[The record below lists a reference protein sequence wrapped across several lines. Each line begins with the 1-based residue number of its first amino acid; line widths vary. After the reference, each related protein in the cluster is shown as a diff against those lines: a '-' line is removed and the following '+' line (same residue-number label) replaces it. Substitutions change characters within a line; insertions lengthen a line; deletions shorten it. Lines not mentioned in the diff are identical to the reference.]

1 MGLQSH
7 ASEAGLQCIKLPT
20 ASKCTCGAGFGG
32 GAEAAA
38 KCRRWCGSGF
48 GRSLAPTLITIIC
61 WTIVFNEPLFII
73 MPFDHSREVLDIAD
87 RESHHVIGR
96 LRSPQKIIMLVNC
109 STLHPILALASHQQP
124 SIVFSSY
131 YRDHHCFQCNHHT
144 TIPSA
149 ILVFIII
156 SSSSNGPH
164 KHNFNVVM
172 N

>member
-73 MPFDHSREVLDIAD
+73 IIMPFDHSREVLGIAD
-87 RESHHVIGR
+87 RESHHVMER
-96 LRSPQKIIMLVNC
+96 LRSPPKNHNVSQSFN
-109 STLHPILALASHQQP
+109 ASCRP
-124 SIVFSSY
+124 GSCKSSATI
-131 YRDHHCFQCNHHT
+131 HCFLQLL
-144 TIPSA
+144 SR
-149 ILVFIII
+149 
-156 SSSSNGPH
+156 SSLFS
-164 KHNFNVVM
+164 V
-172 N
+172 

>member
-7 ASEAGLQCIKLPT
+7 ASEAGLQCIKLSA

-73 MPFDHSREVLDIAD
+73 IIMPFDHSREVLDIAD
-87 RESHHVIGR
+87 RESHHVMGR
-96 LRSPQKIIMLVNC
+96 LRSPPKNHNVSQSFNASSWLLQVISNHPLFSPVTIAII
-109 STLHPILALASHQQP
+109 
-124 SIVFSSY
+124 IVFSV
-131 YRDHHCFQCNHHT
+131 
-144 TIPSA
+144 TIIPPYHQPS
-149 ILVFIII
+149 
-156 SSSSNGPH
+156 
-164 KHNFNVVM
+164 
-172 N
+172 

>member
-7 ASEAGLQCIKLPT
+7 ASEAGLQCIKLSN

-73 MPFDHSREVLDIAD
+73 IIMPFDHSREVLDIAD
-87 RESHHVIGR
+87 RESHHVMGR
-96 LRSPQKIIMLVNC
+96 LRSPPKK
-109 STLHPILALASHQQP
+109 S
-124 SIVFSSY
+124 
-131 YRDHHCFQCNHHT
+131 
-144 TIPSA
+144 
-149 ILVFIII
+149 
-156 SSSSNGPH
+156 
-164 KHNFNVVM
+164 
-172 N
+172 

>member
-73 MPFDHSREVLDIAD
+73 IIMPFDHSREVLDIAD
-87 RESHHVIGR
+87 RESHHVMGR
-96 LRSPQKIIMLVNC
+96 LRSPPKNHNVSQSFN
-109 STLHPILALASHQQP
+109 ASSRP
-124 SIVFSSY
+124 GSCKSSATI
-131 YRDHHCFQCNHHT
+131 HCFLQLL
-144 TIPSA
+144 SR
-149 ILVFIII
+149 
-156 SSSSNGPH
+156 SSLFS
-164 KHNFNVVM
+164 V
-172 N
+172 

>member
-7 ASEAGLQCIKLPT
+7 ASEAGLQCIKLPA

-61 WTIVFNEPLFII
+61 WTIVFNEPVFIIII

-87 RESHHVIGR
+87 RESHHAMGR
-96 LRSPQKIIMLVNC
+96 LRSPPKNHNVSQSFNASSWLLQVISNDPLFSPVTIAII
-109 STLHPILALASHQQP
+109 
-124 SIVFSSY
+124 IVFSV
-131 YRDHHCFQCNHHT
+131 
-144 TIPSA
+144 TIIPPYHQPS
-149 ILVFIII
+149 
-156 SSSSNGPH
+156 
-164 KHNFNVVM
+164 
-172 N
+172 